1 MEGAAPKVFSL
12 CSPFFDRINS
22 GLRGKGDILP
32 MLTKQSA
39 EIRTGRLSWT
49 MVVCLLTSALL
60 LGKGVE
66 LVYAEGPVTAES
78 GRPTAS
84 SYLQGLA
91 SLDPTIQ
98 ETTLRALGDINDI
111 AFLPA
116 LTALYEG
123 TLHVWK
129 DASGSEKVIIIL
141 RNIEPDGRETISF
154 LNPFTGE
161 ELGKRNAAEALPEG
175 EALEIVAVRS
185 DESRRAFKA
194 VLDRLRLFAP
204 DVVVRRTTAV
214 TLGNAKDPS
223 VLPALEQALSRESD
237 KWVRHDLEVAINRL
251 RLRDPDPEVQRA
263 AAIRL
268 GEFKDIRALPYM
280 KALLTDETIELSD
293 TMRAALQ
300 GAVDSI
306 ESYQSYQSVVGN
318 IFNGIS
324 LGSVLFIMGLGL
336 AITYGLMGV
345 INMAHGEMMMIGA
358 YTAFVLQEAFF
369 KYLPPYLH
377 DSYIFLALPASF
389 VVAGTVGLL
398 LERTVIRFLYGRPL
412 ETLLATWGVGIFLQQ
427 SARWYFGDLTVVAPP
442 TWMRRGMEPMVG
454 LVLPYTRI
462 FIIGLAAVTL
472 LGVYLLLSRTH
483 MGLLIR
489 AVTQNR
495 NISACVGISTRKVDS
510 WTFAF
515 GTALAGIAG
524 CAISL
529 ISNVDPEVGKS
540 YIVDSFMVV
549 VVGGV
554 GKLAGTVAS
563 AMGIGMLNKILEPLI
578 GGTGGA
584 VYGKL
589 FVLLAII
596 LFLQVR
602 PTGLFPAKGRAAE
615 VGT

>member
-1 MEGAAPKVFSL
+1 
-12 CSPFFDRINS
+12 
-22 GLRGKGDILP
+22 
-32 MLTKQSA
+32 MLIKQSVQ
-39 EIRTGRLSWT
+39 IRLGRLSWT

-78 GRPTAS
+78 GRPNAS

-98 ETTLRALGDINDI
+98 ITALKTLGDIQDI

-116 LTALYEG
+116 LTALYDG

-141 RNIEPDGRETISF
+141 RNIEPDGRETISL
-154 LNPFTGE
+154 LNPFTGG
-161 ELGKRNAAEALPEG
+161 ELGKLNAAEALPEG
-175 EALEIVAVRS
+175 EKLEMVTLRS
-185 DESRRAFKA
+185 GEGRRVMKA
-194 VLDRLRLFAP
+194 VLNGLRLFDP
-204 DVVVRRTTAV
+204 VVEVRRTTAT
-214 TLGNAKDPS
+214 TLGNAGDLS
-223 VLPALEQALSRESD
+223 VLPALDQALSRESD
-237 KWVRHDLEVAINRL
+237 KWVRHAIEEASNQL
-251 RLRDPDPEVQRA
+251 RLKDTDPEVRRA

-268 GEFKDIRALPYM
+268 GEIKGMRALSHL
-280 KALLTDETIELSD
+280 KALLTEDPLEPSD
-293 TMRAALQ
+293 TVRVAIQ
-300 GAVDSI
+300 GAIDSI
-306 ESYQSYQSVVGN
+306 ESYQSYQSIVG
-318 IFNGIS
+318 ITFSGIS
-324 LGSVLFIMGLGL
+324 LGSILFIMGLGL

-369 KYLPPYLH
+369 KYLPPSLH
-377 DSYIFLALPASF
+377 DSYIFLALPAAF
-389 VVAGTVGLL
+389 VVTGAVGLL
-398 LERTVIRFLYGRPL
+398 LERTVIRFLYGRQL
-412 ETLLATWGVGIFLQQ
+412 ETLLATWGVSMFLQQ
-427 SARWYFGDLTVVAPP
+427 SARWYFGDLTSVNPP

-462 FIIGLAAVTL
+462 FIIGLAAVAL
-472 LGVYLLLSRTH
+472 LGVYLLFSRTRV
-483 MGLLIR
+483 GLLVR

-495 NISACVGISTRKVDS
+495 NMSACVGISTRKVDS

-515 GTALAGIAG
+515 GSALAGIAG

-540 YIVDSFMVV
+540 YIVESFMVV

-554 GKLAGTVAS
+554 GKLAGTVVS
-563 AMGIGMLNKILEPLI
+563 AMVIGMFNKILEPLI

-584 VYGKL
+584 IYGKL
-589 FVLLAII
+589 FILVLII

-602 PTGLFPAKGRAAE
+602 PTGLFPPKGRAAQ
-615 VGT
+615 VGS